1 MTWLDRT
8 STNTNQLQQKLTQ
21 SSQTGTVIDICH
33 QSHNASD
40 TYPTMQHFVTEMCTH
55 VHISV
60 TICCIVGCRTI
71 ALWDSCNRSTAHT
84 LYGYSCLSPGI
95 IKVTRYDRRW
105 GGSRDIFMMTS
116 SNGNIFRVTG
126 HLCGEVTGEFPTPR
140 PVTHSFDLFFDLRL
154 YKQLSKQSWG
164 WWFETSSRPLWRHCN
179 VFGKFPCLMPQQKKL
194 FICKLCSG
202 KSTWTKWF
210 FSNYDYK
217 DTTCFI
223 FSLDWHQPNGRGYE
237 LSDRSQSYIETA
249 IGM

>member
-1 MTWLDRT
+1 
-8 STNTNQLQQKLTQ
+8 
-21 SSQTGTVIDICH
+21 
-33 QSHNASD
+33 
-40 TYPTMQHFVTEMCTH
+40 MCTFLLQYA
-55 VHISV
+55 
-60 TICCIVGCRTI
+60 
-71 ALWDSCNRSTAHT
+71 ALWDVGLLHYGIRATGLLHI
-84 LYGYSCLSPGI
+84 YGYSCLSPGI

-126 HLCGEVTGEFPTPR
+126 HLFGEVTGEFPTPR

-210 FSNYDYK
+210 FSNYNYK

-223 FSLDWHQPNGRGYE
+223 FSLDWHQPNGRGTNS
-237 LSDRSQSYIETA
+237 LTGLKATLKQQ
-249 IGM
+249 